1 MTESALTGA
10 SVLSVQIAASALIH
24 LRDLDLYLDS
34 HDAILVLGEFIQLER
49 LRLMWVNKEEEGTF
63 TRSLETLLTEVA
75 SEIQSV

>member
-10 SVLSVQIAASALIH
+10 SVLSVQIAAGALIH

-63 TRSLETLLTEVA
+63 TRGLETLLTEVA